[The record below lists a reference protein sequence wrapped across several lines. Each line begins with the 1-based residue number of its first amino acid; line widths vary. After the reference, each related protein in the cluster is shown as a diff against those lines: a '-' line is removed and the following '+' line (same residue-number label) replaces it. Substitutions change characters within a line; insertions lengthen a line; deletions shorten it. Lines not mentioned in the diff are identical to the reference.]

1 MSPSRR
7 ASTALVLVALALPAL
22 AGSAGAETASKR
34 DCLSPE
40 RVQAAKRYAADRIGT
55 VSFAVLDECGRLV
68 GSHRNRVHLSASVV
82 KLMLLTAYL
91 RRPGVR
97 DDELAREERKFLGP
111 MIKSSDNK
119 VANRVYGIVG
129 AEGLYDV
136 ADAAGMSHFTT
147 MSVWGGSEITPAD
160 QARFIDH
167 LERYVPKRHRG
178 YALGLLARVIPPQRW
193 GVPRLKL
200 PGWKVRI
207 KGGWTPLSG
216 GGWRVNQI
224 ARIEDGRRQV
234 SLAIFTTDQT
244 DFNYGRET
252 IQGVAGILLRQYGP

>member
-1 MSPSRR
+1 MQ
-7 ASTALVLVALALPAL
+7 
-22 AGSAGAETASKR
+22 E
-34 DCLSPE
+34 
-40 RVQAAKRYAADRIGT
+40 AKRYADERLGT
-55 VSFAVLDECGRLV
+55 VSFAVLDECGRPV

-91 RRPGVR
+91 RQPGVR
-97 DDELAREERKFLGP
+97 DDELTGEERKFLGP

-119 VANRVYGIVG
+119 DANRVYGIVG

-136 ADAAGMSHFTT
+136 ADDARMRHFTT
-147 MSVWGGSEITPAD
+147 MSVWGGSEITPGD
-160 QARFIDH
+160 QARFIDN
-167 LERYVPKRHRG
+167 LERYVPKRHQD

-224 ARIEDGRRQV
+224 ARIENGNRQL

-252 IQGVAGILLRQYGP
+252 IEGVAGILLSKYGP